1 MAAYLDFSSYATPL
15 TTHNPSSSAFEHA
28 FGIGPLRP
36 VDDALLDSPLDLELS
51 PALSTYDSM
60 SSSSGASSCFSSPFL
75 VDFDGPAPG
84 GPGSGGSISPALVD
98 DLHHATSSSSYPSL
112 FAPVPAATT
121 TTEIDM
127 VALATSLGVTLPP
140 LMAPTTAPAP
150 APAPVPTLSFIR
162 EEDEEEEEEEDVKP
176 DVGDLLVSPGTGT
189 VVAGGP
195 TTASS
200 AEGADTEDVAVA
212 PVATALAPESTSR
225 PAPAAAPSSSSSS
238 SRSGSGS
245 GAEAAT
251 ATTAKRDKFT
261 GIRNTKKPPV
271 AYDAPTLPKNYYTE
285 SATSKK
291 RRASPSSSSFSSS
304 AGSSNKRARSE
315 VSVTPE
321 EQPVPVPVAV
331 ARLPSAQPEPMPE
344 DEFDESQLSAIELK
358 RRQNTLAARRS
369 RARKS
374 AYIQELKDEI
384 DQLKQVNEQLLAQLA
399 GGGAKCASCGGGGGP

>member
-15 TTHNPSSSAFEHA
+15 TTTTHTTTHNPASSAFEHA

-75 VDFDGPAPG
+75 VDFDAPG
-84 GPGSGGSISPALVD
+84 PGLGGSISPALVD
-98 DLHHATSSSSYPSL
+98 DHHATSSSSASYPSL
-112 FAPVPAATT
+112 FAPVPAATM

-140 LMAPTTAPAP
+140 LMAATTTAPAP
-150 APAPVPTLSFIR
+150 APASVPTIPTLSFIR
-162 EEDEEEEEEEDVKP
+162 EEDEEEEEEDVKP
-176 DVGDLLVSPGTGT
+176 NVGDLLVSPGTGPM
-189 VVAGGP
+189 A
-195 TTASS
+195 ASTS
-200 AEGADTEDVAVA
+200 SNEDVVVVVPAAAAA
-212 PVATALAPESTSR
+212 PTALAPEST
-225 PAPAAAPSSSSSS
+225 PPPSSSSSS
-238 SRSGSGS
+238 SSSCPPT
-245 GAEAAT
+245 GAEAA
-251 ATTAKRDKFT
+251 AATAKRDKFT

-291 RRASPSSSSFSSS
+291 KRALSSSSSS
-304 AGSSNKRARSE
+304 GSNKRARSE

-321 EQPVPVPVAV
+321 HQPVPVPVA

-344 DEFDESQLSAIELK
+344 DEFDDSQLSAIELK

-399 GGGAKCASCGGGGGP
+399 AGGGGGGANKCASCGGGGGGP

>member
-15 TTHNPSSSAFEHA
+15 STTHSSSSSSSAFEHA

-60 SSSSGASSCFSSPFL
+60 SSGASSCFSSPFL
-75 VDFDGPAPG
+75 VDFDGA
-84 GPGSGGSISPALVD
+84 PGSGGAISPALVD
-98 DLHHATSSSSYPSL
+98 DHHATSSSYPSL
-112 FAPVPAATT
+112 FAPAPAATT
-121 TTEIDM
+121 MSTEIDM

-140 LMAPTTAPAP
+140 LMATTTGP
-150 APAPVPTLSFIR
+150 APAPVPAPTIPTLSFIP
-162 EEDEEEEEEEDVKP
+162 EEQEEEEEEDVKP
-176 DVGDLLVSPGTGT
+176 NVVDLVVSPCPGGTGP
-189 VVAGGP
+189 VAAGAP
-195 TTASS
+195 TTA
-200 AEGADTEDVAVA
+200 TENVAVA
-212 PVATALAPESTSR
+212 KALAPEATPRS
-225 PAPAAAPSSSSSS
+225 AAAPSSSSSS
-238 SRSGSGS
+238 SSSGS
-245 GAEAAT
+245 GAEVTTTT
-251 ATTAKRDKFT
+251 AQAKRDKFT

-291 RRASPSSSSFSSS
+291 KRRASSSSSS
-304 AGSSNKRARSE
+304 GSNKRARSE

-321 EQPVPVPVAV
+321 EEQPPLPVPVGV

-399 GGGAKCASCGGGGGP
+399 GGAKCASCGGGGGGGGGP